1 MASPAQ
7 TAYLNTVP
15 LPPMDPNADPNGILP
30 TGAALSALNP
40 SDPAAVQQPVGS
52 AMDAMDG
59 QEEEPLDD
67 LAAQLAAG
75 RRIRI
80 TSKEQW
86 AAMSPHQKEVVRAAM
101 SSGGQ
106 ITSNNAVRIYQ
117 DSVKRARANQVQ
129 TVSLPDGR
137 TVYFANGQRIEAD
150 KQPEPV
156 KLEREKAEDGT
167 IMMID
172 PLTGRSFPAWNEA
185 NGEAV
190 RGQAKLSATQ
200 EDNIKRLQMQSE
212 NIGAR
217 LNALTNFTENDKV
230 EYDNQ
235 TGNYVTT
242 WGNKAPAW
250 VPFTGKTV
258 KEERAELE
266 KEKSNYD
273 KRIEISLRPVR
284 RSNSEESQAA
294 QPAAAPSPTP
304 SATPALSP
312 TPSASPSPTP
322 RPNPMPTPSQNI
334 TKAQYDALAPGATF
348 VWNGKTLTK
357 K

>member
-1 MASPAQ
+1 MSSRAQ
-7 TAYLNTVP
+7 TAFVNTVP
-15 LPPMDPNADPNGILP
+15 LPSITNDPDPNSILP
-30 TGAALSALNP
+30 TGPALSALDP
-40 SDPAAVQQPVGS
+40 SDPTAVQPVGS

-80 TSKEQW
+80 TSQAQW
-86 AAMSPHQKEVVRAAM
+86 DAMSPHQKEVVRAAM

-117 DSVKRARANQVQ
+117 DSVKRSRANQVQ
-129 TVSLPDGR
+129 SVSLPDGR
-137 TVYFANGQRIEAD
+137 TVNMVNNQIIPEA

-185 NGEAV
+185 SGEPV

-217 LNALTNFTENDKV
+217 LTDLTRFTEAESVAYNDETGTYEPAGWLGGTKV
-230 EYDNQ
+230 ASLRKQ
-235 TGNYVTT
+235 
-242 WGNKAPAW
+242 
-250 VPFTGKTV
+250 
-258 KEERAELE
+258 LE
-266 KEKSNYD
+266 SEKSDFD
-273 KRIEISLRPVR
+273 KRIEVAIRPVN
-284 RSNSEESQAA
+284 RSSKPAPTPQAT
-294 QPAAAPSPTP
+294 PSPTP
-304 SATPALSP
+304 SVT
-312 TPSASPSPTP
+312 PSPTP
-322 RPNPMPTPSQNI
+322 PPNPMPTPDKFIVGRTYTDAKGN
-334 TKAQYDALAPGATF
+334 KAVYQG
-348 VWNGKTLTK
+348 NGVFK
-357 K
+357 

>member
-1 MASPAQ
+1 MASPSQ
-7 TAYLNTVP
+7 NDYSGP
-15 LPPMDPNADPNGILP
+15 LPSADPNGFIAP
-30 TGAALSALNP
+30 GNALIALDPNE
-40 SDPAAVQQPVGS
+40 PAAVQQPVGS

-59 QEEEPLDD
+59 QEEEPLDN

-75 RRIRI
+75 KRIRI
-80 TSKEQW
+80 TSKAQW

-117 DSVKRARANQVQ
+117 DSVKRSRANQVQ

-137 TVYFANGQRIEAD
+137 SVYFANGQRIEAD

-156 KLEREKAEDGT
+156 KLERDKAEDGT

-185 NGEAV
+185 SGEAV

-212 NIGAR
+212 NLGAR
-217 LNALTNFTENDKV
+217 LDALTNFTEGDKV
-230 EYDNQ
+230 EYDTQ
-235 TGNYVTT
+235 TGNYAAAPWMGTKV
-242 WGNKAPAW
+242 KALR
-250 VPFTGKTV
+250 TQ
-258 KEERAELE
+258 LE
-266 KEKSNYD
+266 KEKSDYD

-284 RSNSEESQAA
+284 RSNSEEPQAA
-294 QPAAAPSPTP
+294 QPAATPSPTP
-304 SATPALSP
+304 SATPSPAP
-312 TPSASPSPTP
+312 TPATRSAAPQAT
-322 RPNPMPTPSQNI
+322 PNPMPTPDKFIVGRAYTDAKGN
-334 TKAQYDALAPGATF
+334 KAIYRG
-348 VWNGKTLTK
+348 NGVFE
-357 K
+357 

>member
-1 MASPAQ
+1 MASPSQ
-7 TAYLNTVP
+7 SDYSGP
-15 LPPMDPNADPNGILP
+15 LPSADADPNGILP
-30 TGAALSALNP
+30 TGNALM
-40 SDPAAVQQPVGS
+40 AVVPNEPTAVQPVGS
-52 AMDAMDG
+52 AMDAIDG

-80 TSKEQW
+80 TSQAQW
-86 AAMSPHQKEVVRAAM
+86 DAMSPHQKEVVRAAM

-117 DSVKRARANQVQ
+117 DSVKRSRANQVQ
-129 TVSLPDGR
+129 SVSLPDGR
-137 TVYFANGQRIEAD
+137 TVNMVNNQIIPEA

-156 KLEREKAEDGT
+156 KMEIKQAEDGT
-167 IMMID
+167 MVMID

-185 NGEAV
+185 SGEAV

-235 TGNYVTT
+235 TGGYAA
-242 WGNKAPAW
+242 APW
-250 VPFTGKTV
+250 MGTKV
-258 KEERAELE
+258 KDLRTQLE
-266 KEKSNYD
+266 KEKGDYD

-284 RSNSEESQAA
+284 RSDSAQTQAS
-294 QPAAAPSPTP
+294 QPAPTPQATPSPTP
-304 SATPALSP
+304 SVT
-312 TPSASPSPTP
+312 PSPTP
-322 RPNPMPTPSQNI
+322 PPNPMPTPDKFIVNR
-334 TKAQYDALAPGATF
+334 TYTDAKGNKAVYQG
-348 VWNGKTLTK
+348 NGVFK
-357 K
+357 

>member
-1 MASPAQ
+1 MA
-7 TAYLNTVP
+7 
-15 LPPMDPNADPNGILP
+15 
-30 TGAALSALNP
+30 
-40 SDPAAVQQPVGS
+40 
-52 AMDAMDG
+52 G

-101 SSGGQ
+101 ATGGKMRAGD
-106 ITSNNAVRIYQ
+106 AVRIYQ
-117 DSVKRARANQVQ
+117 DSVKRARATQGQ
-129 TVSLPDGR
+129 TVNFEDG
-137 TVYFANGQRIEAD
+137 TKVNMVNGMIVPPT

-156 KLEREKAEDGT
+156 KMEIKQAEDGT
-167 IMMID
+167 MVMID

-185 NGEAV
+185 SGEAV

-217 LNALTNFTENDKV
+217 LNALTNFTEGDKV

-235 TGNYVTT
+235 TGNYAA
-242 WGNKAPAW
+242 APW
-250 VPFTGKTV
+250 MGTKV
-258 KEERAELE
+258 KDLRTQLE
-266 KEKSNYD
+266 KEKNDYD
-273 KRIEISLRPVR
+273 KRIEISLRPVS
-284 RSNSEESQAA
+284 RSNAATSQ
-294 QPAAAPSPTP
+294 PSKPTL
-304 SATPALSP
+304 SAT
-312 TPSASPSPTP
+312 PSPTP

-334 TKAQYDALAPGATF
+334 TKAQYDALAPGSTF
-348 VWNGKTLTK
+348 TWNGKTYPK

>member
-7 TAYLNTVP
+7 TAYVNTVP
-15 LPPMDPNADPNGILP
+15 LPPMDPNADPNGILL
-30 TGAALSALNP
+30 TGPALSALDP
-40 SDPAAVQQPVGS
+40 SDPTAVQQPVGS

-75 RRIRI
+75 KRIRI

-117 DSVKRARANQVQ
+117 DSVKRARATQGQ
-129 TVSLPDGR
+129 TVNFEDG
-137 TVYFANGQRIEAD
+137 TKVNMVNGMIVSPT

-185 NGEAV
+185 SGEAV

-200 EDNIKRLQMQSE
+200 EENIKRLQLQSE
-212 NIGAR
+212 NLGAR
-217 LNALTNFTENDKV
+217 LTDLARYTEDDKV
-230 EYDNQ
+230 DYDED
-235 TGNYVTT
+235 TGIYSDAGFFGGT
-242 WGNKAPAW
+242 K
-250 VPFTGKTV
+250 V
-258 KEERAELE
+258 KDAREKLERE
-266 KEKSNYD
+266 KEKYD
-273 KRIEISLRPVR
+273 KKIEVAIRPVN
-284 RSNSEESQAA
+284 RSSKPSPAPTPQAT
-294 QPAAAPSPTP
+294 PSPTP
-304 SATPALSP
+304 SVT
-312 TPSASPSPTP
+312 PSPTP
-322 RPNPMPTPSQNI
+322 RPDPMPTPSGNI
-334 TKAQYDALAPGATF
+334 SKAQYDALAPGSTF
-348 VWNGKTLTK
+348 TWNGKTYTK